1 MITKEKALKAIK
13 EAHPEFTETYI
24 QSFLNK
30 SRYETLWMI
39 NNWSE
44 EDIVEEFEEWCV
56 PW

>member
-30 SRYETLWMI
+30 SRYETLWMM